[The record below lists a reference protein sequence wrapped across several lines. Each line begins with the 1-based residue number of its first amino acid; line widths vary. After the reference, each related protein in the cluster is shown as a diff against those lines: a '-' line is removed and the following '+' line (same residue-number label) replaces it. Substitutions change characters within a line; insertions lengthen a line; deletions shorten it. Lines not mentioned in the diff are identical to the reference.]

1 MRVDVDQILDKDAS
15 RSKKKKN
22 SMAVKGGQSR
32 NLFPTECSARYQKPF
47 GKNLVADEDF
57 LRAYTVNSSELEDFY
72 EERKMSVDGEY
83 GPNGTDSIILMSSYP
98 NLYSKEAYA
107 NTPQ

>member
-1 MRVDVDQILDKDAS
+1 M
-15 RSKKKKN
+15 
-22 SMAVKGGQSR
+22 
-32 NLFPTECSARYQKPF
+32 
-47 GKNLVADEDF
+47 
-57 LRAYTVNSSELEDFY
+57 RAYTVNSSELEDFY